1 MATTSPVLP
10 AEGPVRDA
18 DRNAVHDDAA
28 AADAAVAAGTGARR
42 PGARVAVA
50 ARTWAARLFRR
61 GVVLAAFFGLW
72 EVLPRTVVNPG
83 YLPPFSEVA
92 RTVVD
97 LFVSGEIYEHLAVS
111 LQRSVEGFGLAVL
124 VGIPLG
130 LLMGGFRP
138 LEEYLDPLVQTLRQT
153 PVLALFPVFILCFG
167 IGELSKVMMIF
178 WGTVWPI
185 LLNTISGTKSVDPV
199 LIRSARSLGI
209 RRFQL
214 FRLVVVPATL
224 PAVLTGVRLGATFS
238 VLMLVVAEYVGAKS
252 GIGAFVI
259 NSQYAFQIPK
269 MYAAIVIL
277 AALGLSVNALLVAL
291 ERRAARW
298 KEY

>member
-1 MATTSPVLP
+1 MTVTSRPSADAERERVSAREAPAREAHPRSSPV
-10 AEGPVRDA
+10 R
-18 DRNAVHDDAA
+18 
-28 AADAAVAAGTGARR
+28 AAGVLRSWLGKA
-42 PGARVAVA
+42 
-50 ARTWAARLFRR
+50 FRS
-61 GVVLAAFFGLW
+61 GIVLAAFFGLW
-72 EVLPRTVVNPG
+72 EVLPRTVVSPG
-83 YLPPFSEVA
+83 YLPPFSEVV

-97 LFVSGEIYEHLAVS
+97 LVVSGEIYEHLTVS
-111 LQRSVEGFGLAVL
+111 LQRSVAGFGLAVL

-138 LEEYLDPLVQTLRQT
+138 VEEYLDPLVQTLRQT
-153 PVLALFPVFILCFG
+153 PVLALFPVFILFFG

-185 LLNTISGTKSVDPV
+185 LLNTISGTKAVDPV
-199 LIRSARSLGI
+199 LIRSARSLGL
-209 RRFQL
+209 RRFRL
-214 FRLVVVPATL
+214 FRLVVLPATL

-269 MYAAIVIL
+269 MYAAIVVL
-277 AALGLSVNALLVAL
+277 AAIGLSVNALLVAV
-291 ERRAARW
+291 ERRATRW
-298 KEY
+298 KED